1 MRHISF
7 KTFDCPFVGAHLHE
21 IDLFAPQV
29 QAGLLGLRGEL
40 RKYNE
45 VINDVREFAAKT
57 FDASLSADNRQAL
70 IENLRVAETTAGSVA
85 ERIADKIHEL
95 LRQMNTSLN
104 GPTTQTRRRLVDPVN
119 AAI

>member
-1 MRHISF
+1 
-7 KTFDCPFVGAHLHE
+7 VGAHLHE

-95 LRQMNTSLN
+95 LRQMNT
-104 GPTTQTRRRLVDPVN
+104 
-119 AAI
+119 